1 MLVGIVAF
9 AFFLRAY
16 KVTSVPPSLSWDE
29 VSIGYNAYS
38 ILKTGRDEHGRFLP
52 IDTFVGYGDYK
63 PPLAVYLTAP
73 FVAVFGLTELAVR
86 LPSVIA
92 GTLAVLLTYLLVLE
106 LFRHQ
111 APNTKHQ
118 IPNKHQASNFW
129 NLEFEI
135 WNLQAIALLSAF
147 LLAVSPWHIQLSRAG
162 WEANIALTIIILGV
176 WLVLRARRSPP
187 LLVVC
192 WVPFVLAMYTF
203 NSARY
208 VAPLFALLFFFWVWK
223 TMREYKRYAFV
234 GIFVGFMLLV
244 PLVPHMIS
252 PEARLRFAEVNIFS
266 DLSIIEKSNERMT
279 IDGGGLLA
287 NIFHNRRVGFALEYL
302 KHFFDHFQPWFL
314 FMRGDGNPKFS
325 LQDVGQ
331 LYLIEAPFLVYGVY
345 RLVTTDAK
353 LAWTLILWV
362 VFAIL
367 PAGVARETPH
377 ALRIENSLPVWQV
390 FVAFGIISSLKKRG
404 FMILTI
410 IIYIAS
416 FSFFWHNYFN
426 HYVKEFSSEWQYGYK
441 QAISAMQKLNG
452 SYTDVVVSVAY
463 GRSYMYTLFYTR
475 TDPSVYFSSKR
486 STFDAAGFYHVF
498 GFGKYRF
505 PDRGIGSF
513 DQNTLYIGLPSEAPG
528 GARVLATVDRPD
540 GEPAFVLFDKP

>member
-1 MLVGIVAF
+1 MKRRIPWLLVLIAGF
-9 AFFLRAY
+9 ALFVRAY
-16 KVTSVPPSLSWDE
+16 KVTSIPSSLSWDE

-63 PPLAVYLTAP
+63 PPLAVYLTVP

-92 GTLAVLLTYLLVLE
+92 GTFAVLLTYFVVLE
-106 LFRHQ
+106 LFDHRKKEFSFGIWHL
-111 APNTKHQ
+111 AFS
-118 IPNKHQASNFW
+118 IPTTA
-129 NLEFEI
+129 
-135 WNLQAIALLSAF
+135 AL

-162 WEANIALTIIILGV
+162 WEANIALTILILGI
-176 WLVLRARRSPP
+176 WLVLRARRSPR
-187 LLVVC
+187 LLIVC

-208 VAPLFALLFFFWVWK
+208 VAPLLALLFIFWV
-223 TMREYKRYAFV
+223 REPMVSYKRYAAL
-234 GIFVGFMLLV
+234 GIVIALLV
-244 PLVPHMIS
+244 LAPLVPHMVS
-252 PEARLRFAEVNIFS
+252 PEARLRFIEVNIFS
-266 DLSIIEKSNERMT
+266 DMTIIEKANERMA
-279 IDGGGLLA
+279 IDGVGLLA
-287 NIFHNRRVGFALEYL
+287 NVLHNRRVGFALEYL

-314 FMRGDGNPKFS
+314 FIRGDGNPKFS

-345 RLVTTDAK
+345 RLFTTDAK

-367 PAGVARETPH
+367 PAAVARETPH
-377 ALRIENSLPVWQV
+377 ALRIENSLPVWQI
-390 FVAFGIISSLKKRG
+390 FIAYGIVTLVKSKKAR
-404 FMILTI
+404 IAYCLLL
-410 IIYIAS
+410 IAS
-416 FSFFWHNYFN
+416 ISYFWHNYFN
-426 HYVKEFSSEWQYGYK
+426 HYVKEYSSEWQYGYK
-441 QAISAMQKLNG
+441 QAISEINSIEG
-452 SYTDVVVSVAY
+452 SYNNIVVSEAY

-475 TDPSVYFSSKR
+475 TDPSIYFSSKR

-498 GFGKYRF
+498 GFGKYKF

-513 DQNTLYIGLPSEAPG
+513 EEGTLYVGLPSEAPG
-528 GARVLATVDRPD
+528 GARVLATVNRPNGD
-540 GEPAFVLFDKP
+540 PAFVIFDKP